1 MWISN
6 YNKFRNEMIEKGAD
20 SKIFQMPAVKERLTH
35 NNIEN
40 VFVNP
45 DGTIDFDGVHMKK
58 CEDESENYI
67 ILESITKRKDERYYI
82 MDDPIRD
89 DNSKSYIVTAEKIF
103 IDENGI
109 ENEIQTKEA
118 FSVDPKE
125 YEDINFD
132 DFPGVIEKTIRKDG
146 KIIIE
151 RGKEG
156 NIEFY
161 DDGYWSISGDGKN
174 RRCAI
179 GTKDGNK
186 VSRAIHIFEANS
198 SRITEDYPN
207 LEDYF
212 KERKEGL
219 YKCIDDQIQELT
231 FLESQNGRLQKMLGK
246 SLSFAEQVRSS
257 IVGKM
262 FFGRKANEI
271 LGERHDV
278 IGELSEKNDDE
289 QEK

>member
-1 MWISN
+1 
-6 YNKFRNEMIEKGAD
+6 
-20 SKIFQMPAVKERLTH
+20 
-35 NNIEN
+35 
-40 VFVNP
+40 
-45 DGTIDFDGVHMKK
+45 MKK
-58 CEDESENYI
+58 IAGYYRLSMEDDDIKVESN
-67 ILESITKRKDERYYI
+67 SITNQRLLIKKYVSQD
-82 MDDPIRD
+82 
-89 DNSKSYIVTAEKIF
+89 
-103 IDENGI
+103 I
-109 ENEIQTKEA
+109 ELSQY
-118 FSVDPKE
+118 E
-125 YEDINFD
+125 YC
-132 DFPGVIEKTIRKDG
+132 
-146 KIIIE
+146 
-151 RGKEG
+151 
-156 NIEFY
+156 EFY